1 MLVMLIIKSQIK
13 EAVRETGTH
22 IDNVSAD
29 FADKLNEKATE
40 LLNEACRRAKENGRK
55 TVMAKD
61 L

>member
-1 MLVMLIIKSQIK
+1 MLIIKSQIK
-13 EAVRETGTH
+13 EAVKGTGTH
-22 IDNVSAD
+22 VDNVSAD
-29 FADKLNEKATE
+29 FADKLNEKAME